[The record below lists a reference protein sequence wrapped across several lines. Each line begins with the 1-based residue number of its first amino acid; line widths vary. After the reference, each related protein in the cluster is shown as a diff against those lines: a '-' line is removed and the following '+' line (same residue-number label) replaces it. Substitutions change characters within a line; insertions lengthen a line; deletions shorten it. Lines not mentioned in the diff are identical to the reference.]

1 MTGKPLLV
9 DFAGEVHTIEP
20 DDTLEFGRGAQ
31 LDIDSNQY
39 LHRRLGRFEYRAG
52 FWFLVNIGRSLHLSV
67 VDTET
72 RSQATVAPGRELALT
87 FTPATVRF
95 RAGRSTYELIVRGG
109 SPTSSLAETTDE
121 TFDTITVSNI
131 PLTPDQRL
139 LIISLA
145 EPTLREPAAGVQIP
159 ASRQAAARLQW
170 PITKFNR
177 KLDNVCDKLTKAGI
191 GGLHGNPGALAS
203 NRRRAL
209 VEFAVQSGLVT
220 TADLEL
226 VDEVTDGP
234 SLSR

>member
-1 MTGKPLLV
+1 MTAKPLIV
-9 DFAGEVHTIEP
+9 DFAGEVHTIEAES
-20 DDTLEFGRGAQ
+20 TLEFGRGAQ

-95 RAGRSTYELIVRGG
+95 RAGRSTYELVVRGG
-109 SPTSSLAETTDE
+109 SHTSSLAGTTDE

-159 ASRQAAARLQW
+159 ASRQAAARLRW

-191 GGLHGNPGALAS
+191 GGLHGAPGALAS
-203 NRRRAL
+203 GRRRTL

-220 TADLEL
+220 LADLKL
-226 VDEVTDGP
+226 INEVTLDDQG
-234 SLSR
+234 